1 MRALISHNGT
11 ESALAKA
18 TGKDWKGKTSLLIYV
33 LAISVAYWLP
43 IIAGLLYA
51 AVAIMWLMPDRR
63 IEKSLAH

>member
-1 MRALISHNGT
+1 
-11 ESALAKA
+11 
-18 TGKDWKGKTSLLIYV
+18 